1 MIRGI
6 SRINLNMS
14 ARFIPLTEGSDN
26 PRKIPQAVFIENT
39 EAWVEKYGGDE
50 LINQM
55 NELYQKYKFMENQ
68 LTRGKES
75 LRVKTPDI
83 KKTLEMVRMLQKKH
97 QEKEAVQSNFLISDN
112 VWAKA
117 TIPND
122 TGKVGLWLGANVM
135 VEYTHDEALA
145 LLERNLKNAE
155 TRLKS
160 TEEDLI
166 FLKYQITTTEVN
178 IARCYNQTV
187 ANDQKKKAE
196 AAAQK

>member
-1 MIRGI
+1 
-6 SRINLNMS
+6 MS
-14 ARFIPLTEGSDN
+14 ARFIPLTEASDN
-26 PRKIPQAVFIENT
+26 PRKIPQAVFIDNT
-39 EAWVEKYGGDE
+39 EAWVERYGGDD

-83 KKTLEMVRMLQKKH
+83 KKTLDMVRMLKAKH
-97 QEKEAVQSNFLISDN
+97 DESQAISSNFLISDN

-117 TIPND
+117 TIPN
-122 TGKVGLWLGANVM
+122 TSGKVGLWLGANVM
-135 VEYTHDEALA
+135 VEYTYEEALA

-160 TEEDLI
+160 TEEDLV

-178 IARCYNQTV
+178 IARSYNQTV
-187 ANDQKKKAE
+187 ANEQKKKVE
-196 AAAQK
+196 AAAQAK